1 MLDHIFTDAIGA
13 LREAFEAAFLER
25 QAFEEHFQ
33 ADVLLGDLTW
43 ETSYG
48 LPGEGLPPR
57 VVAHITFDWPTWS
70 QTAYRRWYVDEV
82 LEQLPAIEIE
92 IVLRIQRL
100 SDQPSPTLVA
110 DIAPDTSPLV
120 GDGRL
125 ERVGTTVE
133 ITYADDPDEP
143 PQYAMEVTY
152 EGLYELAES
161 TLADGSSQLLDEH
174 FGALG
179 GWVASTLVRLGD
191 LKLQFLPA
199 DDEGD

>member
-100 SDQPSPTLVA
+100 SEQPSPTLVA
-110 DIAPDTSPLV
+110 DIAPETSPLV